1 MGDALASGSEEGRGK
16 LRKSPGISK
25 HELIRRIPN
34 GTTHQAEGLVP
45 SQDGADAGNWNILV
59 PAGKE
64 RKIDSLSS
72 GDRKENSLNR
82 FCFGKGGVAGPDY
95 KL

>member
-34 GTTHQAEGLVP
+34 GTTHQVEDLVP
-45 SQDGADAGNWNILV
+45 SLDGADAGNWNILV

-64 RKIDSLSS
+64 RNIDSLSS
-72 GDRKENSLNR
+72 GDRKEKSLNR
-82 FCFGKGGVAGPDY
+82 RCFGKGGVAGPY
-95 KL
+95 